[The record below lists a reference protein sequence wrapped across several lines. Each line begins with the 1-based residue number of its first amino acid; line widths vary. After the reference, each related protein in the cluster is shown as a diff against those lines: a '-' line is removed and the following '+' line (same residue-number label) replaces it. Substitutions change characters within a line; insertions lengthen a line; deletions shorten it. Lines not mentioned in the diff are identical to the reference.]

1 MITHSLL
8 QTYYKKHI
16 TMIGK
21 FIQKLKSVMIAIH

>member
-8 QTYYKKHI
+8 QKYYKKHI

-21 FIQKLKSVMIAIH
+21 FIQKLKNVIIAIY